1 MNTPESREGN
11 LIRYIVYTVGYLMV
25 VGVVKLVTNNSPI
38 RIWDLILFGLITV
51 MVGLFYIYRFNRE
64 QRFFKRRHS
73 LPFLGDIGL
82 TIGLTLLVTALRI
95 MVMYLQAYNKI
106 SWYDFQIIYLKHE
119 SIPMF
124 WLLIVANGLV
134 LPILQEYL
142 ATGFLFN
149 YLFRQNTKLAAIAG
163 IITSGIVFSILNFQL
178 SWPLLAIDVMFGAI
192 FAWSYLYTQAL
203 WMPMYL
209 SILSGLL
216 IVVMT

>member
-38 RIWDLILFGLITV
+38 RIWNLILFGLITV

-106 SWYDFQIIYLKHE
+106 SWYGFQIIYLKHE

-124 WLLIVANGLV
+124 WFLIVANGLV

>member
-106 SWYDFQIIYLKHE
+106 SWYGFQIIYLKHE

-124 WLLIVANGLV
+124 WFLIVANGLV

-163 IITSGIVFSILNFQL
+163 IITSGIIFSILNFQL

>member
-124 WLLIVANGLV
+124 WFLIVANGLV

-149 YLFRQNTKLAAIAG
+149 YLFIK
-163 IITSGIVFSILNFQL
+163 IINR
-178 SWPLLAIDVMFGAI
+178 
-192 FAWSYLYTQAL
+192 
-203 WMPMYL
+203 
-209 SILSGLL
+209 
-216 IVVMT
+216 

>member
-106 SWYDFQIIYLKHE
+106 SWYGFQIIYLKHE

-124 WLLIVANGLV
+124 WFLIVANGLV

-142 ATGFLFN
+142 ATSFLFN

-163 IITSGIVFSILNFQL
+163 IITSGIIFSILNFQL

>member
-106 SWYDFQIIYLKHE
+106 SWYGFQIIYLKHE

-124 WLLIVANGLV
+124 WFLIVANGLV

-178 SWPLLAIDVMFGAI
+178 SWSLLAIDVMFGAI